1 MTYMN
6 RILLVLNLVLTH
18 RVREEK
24 WEWLI
29 IRGVGGPCYQLL
41 AHAKIVITPISRG
54 TSGGERRGV
63 SFK

>member
-41 AHAKIVITPISRG
+41 ARAKNSRAPLSRG
-54 TSGGERRGV
+54 TSGEGGGAI